1 MNQSKFHLL
10 GILVLLFAAGCSSST
25 VPSVTPQVNYV
36 QGQTY
41 VYYAQVL
48 DKNTGDTTAGSGDT
62 ITSIVL
68 ATGISYQPDTA
79 RNVGLSGVTE
89 IQNTHTNPPQGSST
103 RDTTYI
109 AQSNGNYWHYN
120 YGLESVNDNPYVLG
134 VIGKPAVVGW
144 VLQAEFS
151 ATPNG
156 TWIGAD
162 TTIAVAGGH
171 VTLTDTATEQTDTTL
186 YQSSTVQ
193 NLSSVFTKHSMHDIT
208 VIFGGVPFGN
218 ATADTY
224 VSSQYGPVLDI
235 VHPSQ
240 LNQMPAPG
248 RRTVLIQ
255 VP

>member
-1 MNQSKFHLL
+1 MKRSNLAFFSIFA
-10 GILVLLFAAGCSSST
+10 LVFAAGCSST
-25 VPSVTPQVNYV
+25 VTPTVTPQVNYAK
-36 QGQTY
+36 GQAY
-41 VYYAQVL
+41 IYYAQVL

-62 ITSIVL
+62 ITSVVL
-68 ATGISYQPDTA
+68 ATGISYQPDSA

-89 IQNTHTNPPQGSST
+89 IQNTHTNPPSGSPSK
-103 RDTTYI
+103 DTTYI

-120 YGLESVNDNPYVLG
+120 YGLESVNDNPFVLG

-156 TWIGAD
+156 TWIAAD
-162 TTIAVAGGH
+162 TTITVGGAH
-171 VTLTDTATEQTDTTL
+171 VTLVDTATEQTDTTL
-186 YQSSTVQ
+186 YQNSTVQ
-193 NLSSVFTKHSMHDIT
+193 NLSSVFTKHSMHNIA
-208 VIFGGVPFGN
+208 VSLGGGSIGN

-235 VHPSQ
+235 VHQSTLEQ
-240 LNQMPAPG
+240 QAAPG

>member
-1 MNQSKFHLL
+1 LQ
-10 GILVLLFAAGCSSST
+10 
-25 VPSVTPQVNYV
+25 
-36 QGQTY
+36 
-41 VYYAQVL
+41 
-48 DKNTGDTTAGSGDT
+48 
-62 ITSIVL
+62 
-68 ATGISYQPDTA
+68 
-79 RNVGLSGVTE
+79 
-89 IQNTHTNPPQGSST
+89 
-103 RDTTYI
+103 
-109 AQSNGNYWHYN
+109 NGNYWHYN

-186 YQSSTVQ
+186 YQNSTVQ
-193 NLSSVFTKHSMHDIT
+193 NLSSIFTKHSMHDIN
-208 VIFGGVPFGN
+208 VFFGTTPFGN
-218 ATADTY
+218 ATTDTY

-235 VHPSQ
+235 VHPST
-240 LNQMPAPG
+240 LDNNAAPG
-248 RRTVLIQ
+248 RRMVLIQ